1 MANTANESIKKPK
14 FSRIGPDER
23 RKLMIEATIRCLA
36 KQGSAGTTVD
46 NICSEANVSRSLLN
60 HYFDGKEDLIL
71 QTYLQISEGFTQQT
85 KSIFFNNEDKPY
97 NKLTKLIEV
106 CFQPP
111 FFSPDHVSAWLGLC
125 NLVRTETLLKEI
137 DLELYKRYRFNIAKI
152 LTEIADEKGLYIN
165 ATRAAIGLSALIDGL
180 WLQWSL
186 DQNAFVPQE
195 AEATCLEY
203 INWVFSAKQ

>member
-1 MANTANESIKKPK
+1 M
-14 FSRIGPDER
+14 
-23 RKLMIEATIRCLA
+23 
-36 KQGSAGTTVD
+36 
-46 NICSEANVSRSLLN
+46 
-60 HYFDGKEDLIL
+60 
-71 QTYLQISEGFTQQT
+71 
-85 KSIFFNNEDKPY
+85 
-97 NKLTKLIEV
+97 
-106 CFQPP
+106 
-111 FFSPDHVSAWLGLC
+111 C